1 MSPSQARSTLGR
13 IPRLAQRSSSK
24 IPSPEPTGTAAAP
37 ISPEN
42 VNQVLPQP
50 PRPQLRPGRLQQ
62 LRASLSLRLGSL
74 DPEWL
79 QRCHN
84 RTPDFLEVSRTC
96 QPGLGAEDSQ
106 LLTPAVASVLSLSAG
121 PEVPLQGPEAPA
133 LPAAGVSAGKC
144 QPGDRQG
151 KKRRQSGEL
160 EGSLAQ
166 TQQGTDQAGPLPEG
180 AGAAGPAEDCPEQ
193 PVKTQPPGRTP
204 ASRYHCS
211 NLPAGLP
218 SVEPV

>member
-1 MSPSQARSTLGR
+1 M
-13 IPRLAQRSSSK
+13 
-24 IPSPEPTGTAAAP
+24 
-37 ISPEN
+37 
-42 VNQVLPQP
+42 LPQP

-74 DPEWL
+74 DPDWL

-84 RTPDFLEVSRTC
+84 RTPDFLEVPRTC
-96 QPGLGAEDSQ
+96 QPGLSAKDSQ
-106 LLTPAVASVLSLSAG
+106 LLTPAVASVLSPSAG
-121 PEVPLQGPEAPA
+121 REVPLQGAEVPA
-133 LPAAGVSAGKC
+133 LPAAGVNTGKC
-144 QPGDRQG
+144 QPGDHQG
-151 KKRRQSGEL
+151 KKRRRSGEL

-193 PVKTQPPGRTP
+193 PVKAQPPSRTP

-218 SVEPV
+218 SVEPVWGGLWALLT